1 MLLAPVPWAGRIW
14 GLPFLTALAPSERY
28 ARQAGRRHKPLAD
41 WGRQLLLL
49 ASRWLPGRR
58 VIAVADTTYAVI
70 ELLAAVRHRLT
81 MVTRLR
87 LDARLFDPPPP
98 RQPGARGRSR
108 VTGQRQPT
116 LVRRLADPASRWRR
130 VTVSQWYGE
139 SRRELD
145 ILTGTAVWDHPGR
158 RVPVRWVLVRDV
170 KGEHDPQAFLCTDL
184 EADALDVLRWF
195 VRRWAV
201 EVTFAEVRRH
211 LGVETQR
218 QWSDTAI
225 ARTTPAL
232 LALFSLVTLWAH
244 DLAGRGRLDP
254 RSAAWYP
261 KRHLTFSDALGA
273 VRRQLWEDGLFQA
286 SGQSRDM
293 VKIPAPLAQRLL
305 DAASF
310 PA

>member
-14 GLPFLTALAPSERY
+14 GLPFLTALAPSERH

-41 WGRQLLLL
+41 CQLLLL

-87 LDARLFDPPPP
+87 LDARLFDPPQH
-98 RQPGARGRSR
+98 RPGTRGRRR
-108 VTGQRQPT
+108 VTGQRQP
-116 LVRRLADPASRWRR
+116 VQRLADPASCWRR

-139 SRRELD
+139 GRRELD
-145 ILTGTAVWDHPGR
+145 VLTGTAVWDHPGR
-158 RVPVRWVLVRDV
+158 RVPIRWVLVRDV
-170 KGEHDPQAFLCTDL
+170 VGDHDPQAFLCTDQ

-201 EVTFAEVRRH
+201 EVTFQEVRRH
-211 LGVETQR
+211 LGVER
-218 QWSDTAI
+218 QWSDKAI

-244 DLAGRGRLDP
+244 DLGGRDRLDP

-261 KRHLTFSDALGA
+261 KQHLTFSDALGA
-273 VRRQLWEDGLFQA
+273 VRRKLWQDGLFQA

-305 DAASF
+305 DAACF